1 MYDDFIDFYHI
12 FSPLG
17 QPNQEVTHMN
27 LSKFKNDNR
36 ASASLVIEHVVMEA
50 EKQIE
55 KMTGEKVTLI
65 VRRPGR
71 WA

>member
-1 MYDDFIDFYHI
+1 
-12 FSPLG
+12 
-17 QPNQEVTHMN
+17 MN
-27 LSKFKNDNR
+27 LNRFKNDNR
-36 ASASLVIEHVVMEA
+36 ANSSLVIDHMVAEA

>member
-1 MYDDFIDFYHI
+1 
-12 FSPLG
+12 
-17 QPNQEVTHMN
+17 MN